1 MRTAVDRLWRALAAG
16 DWAGMLG
23 QFAAGAL
30 VFEADSGTAVAARR
44 VRRPPPDGAGR
55 PTSASSAAVRESNTI
70 AVEVHVT
77 RGGFERRCAAFYDLR
92 DGRIASATEYWSPAY
107 PAHPSAPVESD

>member
-16 DWAGMLG
+16 DWAGMLA
-23 QFAAGAL
+23 QFATGAL
-30 VFEADSGTAVAARR
+30 VFEADSGIAVAADEYVARHR
-44 VRRPPPDGAGR
+44 TAGAADVHVER
-55 PTSASSAAVRESNTI
+55 AVRESNTI
-70 AVEVHVT
+70 AVEVHVA

-107 PAHPSAPVESD
+107 PAHPTAPVESD

>member
-1 MRTAVDRLWRALAAG
+1 VRTAVDRLWRALAAG

-30 VFEADSGTAVAARR
+30 VFEADSGTAVPAEEYVARHR
-44 VRRPPPDGAGR
+44 TAGTAEVAVER
-55 PTSASSAAVRESNTI
+55 AVRESNTI
-70 AVEVHVT
+70 AAEVHVT

-92 DGRIASATEYWSPAY
+92 DGRIASATEYWSPAH